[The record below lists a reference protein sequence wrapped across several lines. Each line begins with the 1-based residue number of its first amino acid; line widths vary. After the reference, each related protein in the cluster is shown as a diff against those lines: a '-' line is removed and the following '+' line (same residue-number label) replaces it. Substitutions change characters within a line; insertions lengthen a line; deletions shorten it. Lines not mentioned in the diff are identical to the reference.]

1 MKNNIKKNIINI
13 SVGLI
18 VVFIFVS
25 AITHPK
31 AKGFYWKA
39 NKGDDSVYLI
49 GTTHSVQKNLDFK
62 NKNLE
67 KVLLDTQALALEVN
81 FFTDKK
87 IIEERDSQKES
98 LKLEKG
104 ELKDFLSKEEQNKLN
119 SLLSYFDIEY
129 SSIANQSPEG
139 FNGLIGVMMSYK
151 AGLTESG
158 LDSYLA
164 HTYEEQGKKIYS
176 LESREFQESILKSDV
191 EDFKYLV
198 NSFNKTDMDDQ
209 IEFQKE
215 FTDAFIDGDEKFM
228 ERTVEKYETKESRE
242 INKNRNENMANKID
256 ELVKGDKKYAIA
268 VGTYHFF
275 GKDSII
281 KELESKGYKV
291 DRIS

>member
-1 MKNNIKKNIINI
+1 MKNNTRKNIINV

-18 VVFIFVS
+18 VVFVFIA
-25 AITHPK
+25 AITNPK

-39 NKGDDSVYLI
+39 TKGDDYVYLI
-49 GTTHSVQKNLDFK
+49 GTTHAVQKNLDFK
-62 NKNLE
+62 TKNLE
-67 KVLLDTQALALEVN
+67 KVLSDTQALALEVN

-87 IIEERDSQKES
+87 IMEERDSKKES

-104 ELKDFLSKEEQNKLN
+104 ELKDFLSKEEQNKLD
-119 SLLSYFDIEY
+119 SLLSYFDIDY
-129 SSIANQSPEG
+129 SSVSNQTPEG
-139 FNGLIGVMMSYK
+139 FNGLIGAMMSYK
-151 AGLTESG
+151 SGLTENG

-164 HTYEEQGKKIYS
+164 HTYEAEGKQIDS
-176 LESREFQESILKSDV
+176 LESLEFQESFLKSDV
-191 EDFKYLV
+191 EDFKDLV
-198 NSFNKTDMDDQ
+198 NSFNKTYMDDQ
-209 IEFQKE
+209 IEFQKQ
-215 FTDAFIDGDEKFM
+215 FTDAFIDGDAKFM
-228 ERTVEKYETKESRE
+228 ERTVEKYETKESIK

-291 DRIS
+291 NRIS

>member
-1 MKNNIKKNIINI
+1 MKNNTRKNIINV

-18 VVFIFVS
+18 VVFVFIA
-25 AITHPK
+25 AITNPK

-39 NKGDDSVYLI
+39 TKGDDYVYLI
-49 GTTHSVQKNLDFK
+49 GTTHAVQKNLDFK
-62 NKNLE
+62 TKNLE
-67 KVLLDTQALALEVN
+67 KVLSDTQALALEVN

-87 IIEERDSQKES
+87 IMEERDSKKES

-104 ELKDFLSKEEQNKLN
+104 ELKDFLSKEEQNKLD
-119 SLLSYFDIEY
+119 SLLSYFDIDY
-129 SSIANQSPEG
+129 SSVSNQTPEG
-139 FNGLIGVMMSYK
+139 FNGLIGAMMSYK
-151 AGLTESG
+151 SGLTENG

-164 HTYEEQGKKIYS
+164 HTYEEEGKQIDS
-176 LESREFQESILKSDV
+176 LESLEFQESLLKSDV
-191 EDFKYLV
+191 EDFKDLV
-198 NSFNKTDMDDQ
+198 NSFNKTYMDDQ
-209 IEFQKE
+209 IEFQKQ
-215 FTDAFIDGDEKFM
+215 FTDAFIDGDAKFM
-228 ERTVEKYETKESRE
+228 ERTVEKYETKESIK

-291 DRIS
+291 NRIS

>member
-1 MKNNIKKNIINI
+1 MKNNTRKNIINV

-18 VVFIFVS
+18 VVFVFIS
-25 AITHPK
+25 AITNPK

-39 NKGDDSVYLI
+39 TKGDDYVYLI
-49 GTTHSVQKNLDFK
+49 GTTHAVQKNLDFK

-67 KVLLDTQALALEVN
+67 KVLSDTQALALEVN

-87 IIEERDSQKES
+87 IMEERDSKKES

-104 ELKDFLSKEEQNKLN
+104 ELKDFLSKEEQIKLD
-119 SLLSYFDIEY
+119 SLLSYFDIDY
-129 SSIANQSPEG
+129 SSVSNQTPEG
-139 FNGLIGVMMSYK
+139 FNGLIGAMMSYK
-151 AGLTESG
+151 SGLTENG

-164 HTYEEQGKKIYS
+164 HTYEEEGKQIDS
-176 LESREFQESILKSDV
+176 LESLEFQESLLKSDV
-191 EDFKYLV
+191 EDFKDLV
-198 NSFNKTDMDDQ
+198 NSFNKTYMDAQ
-209 IEFQKE
+209 IEFQKQ
-215 FTDAFIDGDEKFM
+215 FTDAFIDGDAKFM
-228 ERTVEKYETKESRE
+228 ERTVEKYETKESIK

-291 DRIS
+291 NRIS